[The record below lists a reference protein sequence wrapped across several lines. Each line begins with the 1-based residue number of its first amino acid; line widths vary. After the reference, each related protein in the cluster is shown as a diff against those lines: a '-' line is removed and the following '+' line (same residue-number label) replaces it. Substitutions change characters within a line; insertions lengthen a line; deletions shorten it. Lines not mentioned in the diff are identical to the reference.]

1 MSFHDND
8 LVDWAEFEAVR
19 EQLGANFARILRYFA
34 EDGIKSVE
42 AIEQAMRD
50 KASVALI
57 VPAHTLKGESLQFG
71 AQPLSALAEKIEMTA
86 RHLVEIQQT
95 PEELVPDA
103 ARLRPLFEATMAGL
117 EEATNPLVQRRDAAD
132 EPAVANQKFGRL

>member
-1 MSFHDND
+1 MSFQNVD
-8 LVDWAEFEAVR
+8 LVDWTEFDSVR
-19 EQLGANFARILRYFA
+19 EELGSNFARILRYYS

-42 AIEQAMRD
+42 AIEEAIRN
-50 KASVALI
+50 KVSAALI

-71 AQPLSALAEKIEMTA
+71 AIRVSMIAEKIEMTA

-103 ARLRPLFEATMAGL
+103 AELRPALKETMERL
-117 EEATNPLVQRRDAAD
+117 EEATNPLVQRHHGID
-132 EPAVANQKFGRL
+132 ERHAANQKFGRL